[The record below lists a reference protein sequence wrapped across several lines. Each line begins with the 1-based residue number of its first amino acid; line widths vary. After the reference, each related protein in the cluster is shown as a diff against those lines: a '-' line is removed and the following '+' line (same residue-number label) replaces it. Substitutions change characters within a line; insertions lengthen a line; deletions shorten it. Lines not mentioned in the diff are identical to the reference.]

1 MRDRIRK
8 RTSNITGMSFTDLVR
23 MIDMMIV
30 MMIVRM
36 IVMGIDMTF
45 VMMIVM
51 MIVRMID
58 TVKIEKNTHR
68 VVFN

>member
-23 MIDMMIV
+23 MI
-30 MMIVRM
+30 
-36 IVMGIDMTF
+36 
-45 VMMIVM
+45 VM

-58 TVKIEKNTHR
+58 MVKIEKNTHR

>member
-23 MIDMMIV
+23 MIVMMIV
-30 MMIVRM
+30 MV
-36 IVMGIDMTF
+36 
-45 VMMIVM
+45 IVM

-58 TVKIEKNTHR
+58 MVKIERNTHR
-68 VVFN
+68 VDFN

>member
-23 MIDMMIV
+23 MIVRMIV
-30 MMIVRM
+30 MMIVM
-36 IVMGIDMTF
+36 VI

-58 TVKIEKNTHR
+58 MVKIEKNTHR

>member
-23 MIDMMIV
+23 MIV

-36 IVMGIDMTF
+36 IGM
-45 VMMIVM
+45 
-51 MIVRMID
+51 
-58 TVKIEKNTHR
+58 VKIETNTHR